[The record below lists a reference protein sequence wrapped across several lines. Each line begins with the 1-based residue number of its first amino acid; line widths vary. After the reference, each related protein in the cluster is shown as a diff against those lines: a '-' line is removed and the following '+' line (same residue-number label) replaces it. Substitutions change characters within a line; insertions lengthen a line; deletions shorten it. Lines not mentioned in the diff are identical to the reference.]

1 MRHIFFRIFQLSKR
15 KRYTFYIIIVILV
28 AVFLDKVVFQAVMGR
43 MDELNSAIL
52 VQERKMQKTL
62 GILSMEDLITE
73 EYAKCIEGVGRK
85 YSEEEE
91 KSKLLSEIERLAR
104 SSLVSLK
111 NIKPGAIKKIG
122 PYEEYTI
129 KIEVEA
135 KMNYLVDFIYKL
147 ERSPCLLRVESFQLR
162 TKDKKSPILRGQ
174 MTITEILIGKK

>member
-1 MRHIFFRIFQLSKR
+1 ML
-15 KRYTFYIIIVILV
+15 YIAIVVLV

-43 MDELNSAIL
+43 MNELNSAIL

-62 GILSMEDLITE
+62 GVLSMEDSITE

-85 YSEEEE
+85 HSEEEE
-91 KSKLLSEIERLAR
+91 KSTLLSEIEMLAR

-111 NIKPGAIKKIG
+111 NIKPEAMKRIG

-147 ERSPCLLRVESFQLR
+147 ERSPCLLRIEKFQLR

-174 MTITEILIGKK
+174 ITITEILIGKK